1 MTAIVGWESD
11 GSPIHRKRVTP
22 RLDTLRRKFWAVV
35 AVIAA
40 IVADED
46 LKRRVADAMGL
57 DEDAAH
63 SSGCAWIPRSAPTRS
78 CGPLSLSNVWTQ

>member
-1 MTAIVGWESD
+1 M
-11 GSPIHRKRVTP
+11 
-22 RLDTLRRKFWAVV
+22 V

-57 DEDAAH
+57 DEDAAQFLWLCLD
-63 SSGCAWIPRSAPTRS
+63 SAIRADSFLRSAITEQRLDAMIRDRALALIDATDSIVRIAQPQEE
-78 CGPLSLSNVWTQ
+78 P